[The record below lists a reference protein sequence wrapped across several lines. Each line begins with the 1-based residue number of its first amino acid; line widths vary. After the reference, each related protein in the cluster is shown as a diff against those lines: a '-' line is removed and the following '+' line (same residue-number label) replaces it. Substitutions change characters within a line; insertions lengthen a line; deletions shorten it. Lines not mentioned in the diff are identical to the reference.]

1 MFFARTFGIHRQFEL
16 FIPVEGPA
24 SVAHRVVP
32 IAGTFAMTRDP
43 EIAVVLS
50 ASASYPLAD
59 SSVSHDAEQK
69 DAP

>member
-1 MFFARTFGIHRQFEL
+1 
-16 FIPVEGPA
+16 
-24 SVAHRVVP
+24 
-32 IAGTFAMTRDP
+32 MTRDP